1 LLFFPVAYN
10 LKHRIYFK
18 KGAYMKAEKTI
29 RTFNG
34 ATAIVTGA
42 ASGIGRGL
50 AIELAKR
57 GSEVVLADLQGEKAE
72 RLAEEIKAAGGR
84 ASAAELDVSS
94 FPDVEKLVREAADR
108 TGRLDYMFNNA
119 GIGIIGD
126 ASKYTI
132 DDWNRIIR
140 INLNGVVNGVQAAY
154 QAMIKQGFGHIV
166 NTSSLGGLVPQPGNV
181 AYSATKHAIV
191 GLSTSLR
198 SEAAMLGVRVSVICP
213 GFVRTDIFNRGGKFG
228 KSVVN
233 LSNDQQQRLLDSYE
247 KYKPVSADIFAAK
260 ALDLVAKNRAIIVL
274 PAKWRLV
281 WLICRLFPS
290 LSIEGAKKPFI
301 EFKKIA
307 G

>member
-1 LLFFPVAYN
+1 
-10 LKHRIYFK
+10 
-18 KGAYMKAEKTI
+18 MEAEKTI
-29 RTFNG
+29 RTFND

-57 GSEVVLADLQGEKAE
+57 GSEVVLADLQREKAE
-72 RLAEEIKAAGGR
+72 CLAAEINAAGGR

-94 FPDVEKLVREAADR
+94 FPDTERVVRETKDR

-119 GIGIIGD
+119 GIAIIGD

-132 DDWNRIIR
+132 EDWNRVIR

-154 QAMIKQGFGHIV
+154 QVMIEQGFGHIV
-166 NTSSLGGLVPQPGNV
+166 NTSSLGGLVPLPGNV

-198 SEAAMLGVRVSVICP
+198 TEAAMLGVRVSVICP
-213 GFVRTDIFNRGGKFG
+213 GFVRTEIFNRGGKFG

-233 LSNDQQQRLLDSYE
+233 LSDYQQQRLIDSYE
-247 KYKPVSADIFAAK
+247 RYKPVSAEIFAAK

-281 WLICRLFPS
+281 WLIGRLFPS
-290 LSIEGAKKPFI
+290 LSIKVSKKTFTD
-301 EFKKIA
+301 FKKISD
-307 G
+307 